1 MAASFGVLKGYK
13 RIADATPLCA
23 IRLSMPA
30 MYYMSGGFVHELYS
44 SFQTRP
50 YTLGSRC
57 GKAAVPRAKSAAP
70 AVLGEAIEM
79 SEPA

>member
-1 MAASFGVLKGYK
+1 
-13 RIADATPLCA
+13 
-23 IRLSMPA
+23 MPA
-30 MYYMSGGFVHELYS
+30 MYYMSGGFVHGLYS

-57 GKAAVPRAKSAAP
+57 EKAAVPRAKSAAP
-70 AVLGEAIEM
+70 AVLGEAIEL